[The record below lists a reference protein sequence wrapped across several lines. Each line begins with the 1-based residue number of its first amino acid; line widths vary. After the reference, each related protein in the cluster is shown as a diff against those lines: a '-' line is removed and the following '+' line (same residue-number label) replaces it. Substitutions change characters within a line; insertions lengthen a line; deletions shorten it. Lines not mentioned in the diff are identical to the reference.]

1 MELFHTIAGILF
13 HTEMDTAIGPL
24 QSGAF
29 DFFKTLPGCVD
40 IRLNIKGIEED
51 RLTAPPLSPRQEK
64 ELKDLLDLDERVTR
78 TTLVIPPIA
87 DPDWMRRIKEQLD
100 TESPLAGYPLLRSPE
115 VRSRVLA
122 HLSRSDSVRII
133 AHLLTFEIYDYK
145 AAAADIF
152 YLSSQRSILTDN
164 IAFNGIRRLFATF
177 LTAFSAVVVH
187 SSGIVLD
194 GKAALFLAPDEGGKS
209 TILSLFKRGDIL
221 CDDYNIIKKE
231 GDNLAV
237 HNTPWGSLMSKKSIS
252 APLGGLF
259 LLEKAP
265 RFELVS
271 IRPEEMLSF
280 AWIENLRFLEAL
292 PRSYR
297 LTAFSILDEACRTV
311 PVFRLRFPKDAVAE
325 EAVRRVLS

>member
-1 MELFHTIAGILF
+1 VHFN
-13 HTEMDTAIGPL
+13 TETDTAIGPL
-24 QSGAF
+24 RNGAF
-29 DFFKTLPGCVD
+29 DFFKTLPGSVD
-40 IRLNIKGIEED
+40 VRLSIKGIEED

-64 ELKDLLDLDERVTR
+64 ELKDLLDLDEKLTR

-87 DPDWMRRIKEQLD
+87 DPDWIQRIKEQPD
-100 TESPLAGYPLLRSPE
+100 TEPPLAGYPLLRSHE

-122 HLSRSDSVRII
+122 HISRSDSVRII
-133 AHLLTFEIYDYK
+133 AHLLTFEIYDYE
-145 AAAADIF
+145 AATADIF
-152 YLSSQRSILTDN
+152 YLSSRRSILADN
-164 IAFNGIRRLFATF
+164 IAFNGIRRLFTTF

-209 TILSLFKRGDIL
+209 TILSRFKRGDIL

-231 GDNLAV
+231 SDNLTV
-237 HNTPWGSLMSKKSIS
+237 HNTPWGSLMNPKPLS

-297 LTAFSILDEACRTV
+297 LNAFSILDEASRSV
-311 PVFRLRFPKDAVAE
+311 PVFKLRFPKDAVDE
-325 EAVRRVLS
+325 DAVRRVLA

>member
-1 MELFHTIAGILF
+1 MHFN
-13 HTEMDTAIGPL
+13 TETDTAIGPL
-24 QSGAF
+24 QNGAF
-29 DFFKTLPGCVD
+29 DFFKTLPGSVD
-40 IRLNIKGIEED
+40 VRLNIKGIEED

-64 ELKDLLDLDERVTR
+64 ELKDLLDLDEKVTR

-87 DPDWMRRIKEQLD
+87 DPDWIQRIKEQAD
-100 TESPLAGYPLLRSPE
+100 AEPPLAGYPLLRSPE

-133 AHLLTFEIYDYK
+133 AHLLTFEIYDYE
-145 AAAADIF
+145 AATADIF
-152 YLSSQRSILTDN
+152 YLSSRRSILADN
-164 IAFNGIRRLFATF
+164 IAFNGIRRLFTTF

-209 TILSLFKRGDIL
+209 TILSRFKRGDIL

-231 GDNLAV
+231 SDNLTV
-237 HNTPWGSLMSKKSIS
+237 HNTPWGSLMNPKPLS

-297 LTAFSILDEACRTV
+297 LNAFSILDEASRSV
-311 PVFRLRFPKDAVAE
+311 PVFKLRFPKDAVDE
-325 EAVRRVLS
+325 DAVRRVLA